1 MEEEAYGVVSNLY
14 NDGKIRTLTIR
25 RDMERLEDFM
35 INKLVQ
41 TNSVDQLTAMI
52 EKTPSNYLLN
62 AALAEH
68 YLKSDDGTELAIEAY
83 RVLLKNPKAPQF
95 YRRKFGFLVALN
107 PETQLSAYQ
116 LLKKM
121 YTSIPQIF
129 REKDLIELS
138 NIETSLNVPLN
149 EKVIKGSGLIND

>member
-1 MEEEAYGVVSNLY
+1 
-14 NDGKIRTLTIR
+14 
-25 RDMERLEDFM
+25 
-35 INKLVQ
+35 
-41 TNSVDQLTAMI
+41 
-52 EKTPSNYLLN
+52 
-62 AALAEH
+62 
-68 YLKSDDGTELAIEAY
+68 
-83 RVLLKNPKAPQF
+83 VLLKNPKAPQF

-107 PETQLSAYQ
+107 PETQRSAYQ

-138 NIETSLNVPLN
+138 KIEKSLNIPLN